1 MKWSIA
7 EELVCAGPSLILLLH
22 QNISTTAATQLTPT
36 ISFPLSSSSIFF

>member
-7 EELVCAGPSLILLLH
+7 EELVCAGPSLH